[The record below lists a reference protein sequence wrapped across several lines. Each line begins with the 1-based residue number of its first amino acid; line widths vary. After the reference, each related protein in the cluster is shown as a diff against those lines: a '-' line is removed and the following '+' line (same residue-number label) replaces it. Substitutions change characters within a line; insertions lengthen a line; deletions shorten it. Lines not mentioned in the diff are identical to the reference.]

1 MLTRTS
7 NRLRTLALTLWMTA
21 LLSGVPPTLLAQTPA
36 RPATAPAAAAAP
48 VAAPV
53 DERDARETR
62 QRLREIFNQYP
73 PSVGQVLRLDP
84 SLLTKPEYMA
94 PYPTLAGFIAQHPE
108 IAHNPAF
115 FVGDS
120 RFDASETPRG
130 QALQVVQNIF
140 EGGTVLVGVVSFFTL
155 VGWIARALIDYRTW
169 LRASKIQADAHSKL
183 VDRLT
188 SNEDLL
194 AYLQSPAGQRA
205 TMSSTRPGLEIAM
218 RTVGAPVNRIL
229 WSVQVGIV
237 LAAGG
242 FGLWFAKGSV
252 IDEAAQALNVVAI
265 LAVALGVGFVVSAL
279 VAYALSRQLGLLDPE
294 PHSTHA

>member
-1 MLTRTS
+1 
-7 NRLRTLALTLWMTA
+7 MTA
-21 LLSGVPPTLLAQTPA
+21 LLSGVPPTLLAQ
-36 RPATAPAAAAAP
+36 APAKPAPAPTP

-84 SLLTKPEYMA
+84 SLLTKPEYVA
-94 PYPTLAGFIAQHPE
+94 PYPTLAGFLAQHPE
-108 IAHNPAF
+108 VAHNPAF
-115 FVGDS
+115 FIGES
-120 RFDASETPRG
+120 RFEVSETPRG
-130 QALQVVQNIF
+130 QALQVVQGIF
-140 EGGTVLVGVVSFFTL
+140 EGGTVLIGVMSFFAL

-183 VDRLT
+183 VDRFT

-194 AYLQSPAGQRA
+194 AYVQSPAGQRA

-229 WSVQVGIV
+229 WSVQVGVV

-242 FGLWFAKGSV
+242 LGLWFAKASV
-252 IDEAAQALNVVAI
+252 IEEAAQALNVIAV
-265 LAVALGVGFVVSAL
+265 LAVALGIGFVVSAL

-294 PHSTHA
+294 PRSTHA

>member
-7 NRLRTLALTLWMTA
+7 KTLRTLAVTLWMTA
-21 LLSGVPPTLLAQTPA
+21 LLSGLPPTLLAQGRPTQAPA
-36 RPATAPAAAAAP
+36 PAPAAM
-48 VAAPV
+48 PV

-84 SLLTKPEYMA
+84 SLLSKPEYMA

-108 IAHNPAF
+108 VAHNPAF
-115 FVGDS
+115 FIGDA
-120 RFDASETPRG
+120 RFEASETPRG
-130 QALQVVQNIF
+130 QALQVVQSIF
-140 EGGTVLVGVVSFFTL
+140 EGGTVLIGVVSFFTL

-188 SNEDLL
+188 ANEDLL

-205 TMSSTRPGLEIAM
+205 TMSSTRPGLDIAM
-218 RTVGAPVNRIL
+218 RAVGAPVNRIL
-229 WSVQVGIV
+229 WSVQVGVV

-242 FGLWFAKGSV
+242 LGLWFAKASV
-252 IDEAAQALNVVAI
+252 IEEAAQALNVVAV
-265 LAVALGVGFVVSAL
+265 LAVALGIGFVASAL
-279 VAYALSRQLGLLDPE
+279 VAYALSRQLGLLEAE
-294 PHSTHA
+294 PRSTHA

>member
-21 LLSGVPPTLLAQTPA
+21 LLSGLPPALVAQTPA
-36 RPATAPAAAAAP
+36 RPAPAPTPA
-48 VAAPV
+48 AAPV

-62 QRLREIFNQYP
+62 QRLRDIFNQYP

-84 SLLTKPEYMA
+84 SLLTKPDYMA

-108 IAHNPAF
+108 VAHNPAF
-115 FVGDS
+115 FIGDS
-120 RFDASETPRG
+120 RFDVSETPRG
-130 QALQVVQNIF
+130 QALQVVERIF
-140 EGGTVLVGVVSFFTL
+140 EGGTVLIGVMSFFTL
-155 VGWIARALIDYRTW
+155 VGWLARALIDYRTW
-169 LRASKIQADAHSKL
+169 LRASKIQADAHAKL

-188 SNEDLL
+188 ANEDLL

-218 RTVGAPVNRIL
+218 RAVGAPVNRIL
-229 WSVQVGIV
+229 WSVQVGVV

-242 FGLWFAKGSV
+242 LGLWFAKASV
-252 IDEAAQALNVVAI
+252 IEEAAQALNVVAV
-265 LAVALGVGFVVSAL
+265 LAVALGIGFVVSAL

-294 PHSTHA
+294 PRSTHA